1 MLCFKYINIIMNY
14 LEQMFGLEGKV
25 AVLTGGGGVLA
36 AEIGK
41 GMAQA
46 GATIIL
52 LDIREENAV
61 KVAQGIE
68 AEGGVAIGMAANV
81 LDKAN
86 MEAVCADIIAKYG
99 KVDILLNAAGGNQP
113 GATIGPDQ
121 TIFDL
126 EMDAMDRVTSLNFNG
141 SVIPSLVFGK
151 AMADKGEGNIINISS
166 MTAYQAVSRVVGYSA
181 SKAAITNFTTWLATE
196 MASKF
201 GDKIRV
207 NAIAPGFFIGDQ
219 NRALLIKEDGSL
231 TPRSEDIMHN
241 TPMNRFGE
249 AEELTGAVIYLV
261 SPAASFVT
269 GVVLPVDGGFSIFSG
284 V

>member
-1 MLCFKYINIIMNY
+1 MNY
-14 LEQMFGLEGKV
+14 LEQLFSLEGKI

-36 AEIGK
+36 AEIGR
-41 GMAQA
+41 GMAKA

-61 KVAQGIE
+61 KT
-68 AEGGVAIGMAANV
+68 AEEIKAAGGKAVGMASNV
-81 LDKAN
+81 LDKEN
-86 MEAVCADIIAKYG
+86 MEAVCQNIVKEYG
-99 KVDILLNAAGGNQP
+99 KVDILLNAAGGNQA

-126 EMDAMDRVTSLNFNG
+126 QLDALDRVTSLNFNG

-151 AMADKGEGNIINISS
+151 QMAEQGEGNIINISS
-166 MTAYQAVSRVVGYSA
+166 MAAIQTITRVVGYSA
-181 SKAAITNFTTWLATE
+181 SKAAITNFTSWMATE
-196 MASKF
+196 MAMKF

-207 NAIAPGFFIGDQ
+207 NAVAPGFFIGDQ
-219 NRALLIKEDGSL
+219 NRALLLNEDGSL
-231 TPRSEDIMHN
+231 TPRSEDILHN

-249 AEELTGAVIYLV
+249 AEELIGAVIYLV

-269 GVVLPVDGGFSIFSG
+269 GTVLPVDGGFSIFSG

>member
-1 MLCFKYINIIMNY
+1 MNY
-14 LEQMFGLEGKV
+14 LEQMFGLSGKV

-41 GMAQA
+41 GMAKA

-61 KVAQGIE
+61 NTAKQIE
-68 AEGGVAIGMAANV
+68 ADGGKAVGMAANV

-86 MEAVCADIIAKYG
+86 LESVCANILAKYG
-99 KVDILLNAAGGNQP
+99 KIDILLNAAGGNQA

-126 EMDAMDRVTSLNFNG
+126 DMDAMDRVTSLNFNG
-141 SVIPSLVFGK
+141 SVLPSLVFGK
-151 AMADKGEGNIINISS
+151 AMADAGEGNIINISS
-166 MTAYQAVSRVVGYSA
+166 MTAMQAVTRVVGYSA
-181 SKAAITNFTTWLATE
+181 SKAAITNFTIWMATE
-196 MASKF
+196 MAKKF
-201 GDKIRV
+201 GDKLRV

-219 NRALLIKEDGSL
+219 NRALLINEDGSL
-231 TPRSEDIMHN
+231 TPRSKDILHK
-241 TPMNRFGE
+241 TPMNRFGD
-249 AEELTGAVIYLV
+249 AAELTGAVIYLS

-269 GVVLPVDGGFSIFSG
+269 GTVMPIDGGFSIFSG

>member
-1 MLCFKYINIIMNY
+1 MDY
-14 LEQMFGLEGKV
+14 LEKLFSLKGKV

-41 GMAQA
+41 GMAKA
-46 GATIIL
+46 GASIIL

-61 KVAQGIE
+61 KTAQAIE
-68 AEGGVAIGMAANV
+68 ADGGIAEGMAANV
-81 LDKAN
+81 LDKEN
-86 MEAVCADIIAKYG
+86 LEKVCEQILAKYG
-99 KVDILLNAAGGNQP
+99 HIDILLNAAGGNQA

-126 EMDAMDRVTSLNFNG
+126 DMDALDRVTTLNFNG
-141 SVIPSLVFGK
+141 SVLPSLVFGK
-151 AMADKGEGNIINISS
+151 AMADAGEGSIINISS
-166 MTAYQAVSRVVGYSA
+166 MTAMQAVTRVVGYSA
-181 SKAAITNFTTWLATE
+181 SKAAISNFTRWMATE
-196 MASKF
+196 MAKKF
-201 GDKIRV
+201 GDKLRV

-219 NRALLIKEDGSL
+219 NRALLINEDGSL
-231 TPRSEDIMHN
+231 TPRSKDILHK

-249 AEELTGAVIYLV
+249 AAELTGAVIYLS

-269 GVVLPVDGGFSIFSG
+269 GTIMPIDGGFSVFSG

>member
-1 MLCFKYINIIMNY
+1 MNY
-14 LEQMFGLEGKV
+14 LEQMFGLNGKI

-41 GMAQA
+41 GMAKA

-61 KVAQGIE
+61 NTAKQIE
-68 AEGGVAIGMAANV
+68 DEGGIAVGMAANV

-86 MEAVCADIIAKYG
+86 LQSVCDDIIAKYG
-99 KVDILLNAAGGNQP
+99 KIDILLNAAGGNQA

-126 EMDAMDRVTSLNFNG
+126 DMDAMDRVTSLNFNG
-141 SVIPSLVFGK
+141 SVLPSLVFGK
-151 AMADKGEGNIINISS
+151 AMADAGEGSIINISS
-166 MTAYQAVSRVVGYSA
+166 MTAMQAVTRVVGYSA
-181 SKAAITNFTTWLATE
+181 SKAAITNFTTWMATE
-196 MASKF
+196 MAKKF
-201 GDKIRV
+201 GDKLRV

-219 NRALLIKEDGSL
+219 NRALLINEDGSL
-231 TPRSEDIMHN
+231 TPRSKDILHK
-241 TPMNRFGE
+241 TPMNRFGD
-249 AEELTGAVIYLV
+249 AAELTGAVIYLS

-269 GVVLPVDGGFSIFSG
+269 GAVMAIDGGFSIFSG

>member
-1 MLCFKYINIIMNY
+1 MNY
-14 LEQMFGLEGKV
+14 LNQLFGLEGKV

-36 AEIGK
+36 AEIGR

-46 GATIIL
+46 GAIVIL

-61 KVAQGIE
+61 KTAEEIKKSGGI
-68 AEGGVAIGMAANV
+68 AVGMASNV

-86 MEAVCADIIAKYG
+86 MEEVCANIVKEYG

-126 EMDAMDRVTSLNFNG
+126 ELDALDKVTSLNFNG

-151 AMADKGEGNIINISS
+151 QMAEQGEGNIINISS
-166 MTAYQAVSRVVGYSA
+166 MTAYQAITRVVGYSA
-181 SKAAITNFTTWLATE
+181 SKAAITNFTTWMATE
-196 MASKF
+196 MAKKF
-201 GDKIRV
+201 SDKIRV

-219 NRALLIKEDGSL
+219 NRALLINEDGSL
-231 TPRSEDIMHN
+231 TPRSKDILHN

-249 AEELTGAVIYLV
+249 AAELIGAVIYLV

-269 GVVLPVDGGFSIFSG
+269 GTVLPVDGGFSIFSG